1 MSFLI
6 LALSGAL
13 HMKRPQYEYS
23 KEIYGL
29 KGNGNK
35 GASAVEMAIILPILV
50 LMVFGA
56 IDFGRLFHA
65 RQIMTNT
72 AREGASLASRE
83 ISLPTGTY
91 SAANLIDLLQAGAS
105 PLDMASRGRIYIW
118 RIAAGTS
125 EDEPDPT
132 IDASKSAAGAL
143 GADSTIGT
151 GKSNLGLDSDVYQHL
166 VYDPDNDTA
175 NIAQITVVEVFYE
188 YRPLIPIIMGNQILS
203 SRAVF

>member
-1 MSFLI
+1 
-6 LALSGAL
+6 
-13 HMKRPQYEYS
+13 MKRPQREYFKKIS
-23 KEIYGL
+23 GL

-65 RQIMTNT
+65 RQIMTNM
-72 AREGASLASRE
+72 AREGANLASRE

-105 PLDMASRGRIYIW
+105 PLDMASHGKIYIW

-125 EDEPDPT
+125 EDDPDPT
-132 IDASKSAAGAL
+132 IDLSKSDDDGAL
-143 GADSTIGT
+143 SVDSTIGT
-151 GKSNLGLDSDVYQHL
+151 GKANLGLDGGVYQHL
-166 VYDPDNDTA
+166 VYDPDNATA

-188 YRPLIPIIMGNQILS
+188 YRPLTPVIMTNHILS

>member
-1 MSFLI
+1 
-6 LALSGAL
+6 
-13 HMKRPQYEYS
+13 MKRLQCDYLKKIS
-23 KEIYGL
+23 GL

-65 RQIMTNT
+65 RLIMTNM
-72 AREGASLASRE
+72 AREGANLASRA

-91 SAANLIDLLQAGAS
+91 SAAKLIDLLQAGAS
-105 PLDMASRGRIYIW
+105 RLDMASRGRIYIW

-125 EDEPDPT
+125 KDEPDPS
-132 IDASKSAAGAL
+132 IDTSTTYSFHDGAL
-143 GADSTIGT
+143 SVDSTIGT
-151 GKSNLGLDSDVYQHL
+151 GKTNLGLDSDVYQHL
-166 VYDPDNDTA
+166 VYDPDNATA
-175 NIAQITVVEVFYE
+175 NITQITVVEVFYE
-188 YRPLIPIIMGNQILS
+188 YRPLIPLIMGNQILS